1 MFHASQLRSQ
11 LFRITLVV
19 TLGAGLAAVAASL
32 ERQKTSDAR
41 DKPAPII
48 STEALVGADLE
59 RCLMPPRPQAD
70 EPLIGD
76 LEGNRNKKKIIVCG

>member
-1 MFHASQLRSQ
+1 MRQLKRQ

-19 TLGAGLAAVAASL
+19 SIGAGLAAVAASPD
-32 ERQKTSDAR
+32 RQKTVAR

-48 STEALVGADLE
+48 ATEALVGADLE
-59 RCLMPPRPQAD
+59 RCLLPPRTQGD

-76 LEGNRNKKKIIVCG
+76 RAGNRSKKKIVVCG